1 MSDKKTFGRV
11 KGQTKSQSIISDD
24 LLSPYVIQVD
34 EYSYTVM
41 DSTKPTSGFMGS
53 FTQLSSAVNKI
64 VQYKIASKKETFS
77 LNEFL
82 TQYSE
87 TKEKIQNALTL

>member
-1 MSDKKTFGRV
+1 MSEKKSFGRV
-11 KGQTKSQSIISDD
+11 KGQTKNQSIISDD
-24 LLSPYVIQVD
+24 LISPYVIQVD

-53 FTQLSSAVNKI
+53 FTQLSSAINKI
-64 VQYKIASKKETFS
+64 VQYKIAGKKETYS
-77 LNEFL
+77 LNGFL

-87 TKEKIQNALTL
+87 TKEKIENALSL

>member
-53 FTQLSSAVNKI
+53 FTQLASAVNKI

>member
-1 MSDKKTFGRV
+1 MTEKKTFGRV
-11 KGQTKSQSIISDD
+11 KGQTKNQSLISDD
-24 LLSPYVIQVD
+24 LISPYVIQVD

-53 FTQLSSAVNKI
+53 FTQLSSAINKI
-64 VQYKIASKKETFS
+64 VQYQIASKKETYS

-87 TKEKIQNALTL
+87 TKEKIQTALEL

>member
-1 MSDKKTFGRV
+1 MSEKKSFGRV
-11 KGQTKSQSIISDD
+11 KGQTKNQSIISDD
-24 LLSPYVIQVD
+24 LISPYVIQVD

-53 FTQLSSAVNKI
+53 FTQLSSAINKI
-64 VQYKIASKKETFS
+64 VQYQIASKKETYS
-77 LNEFL
+77 LNGFL

-87 TKEKIQNALTL
+87 TKEKIENALEL

>member
-1 MSDKKTFGRV
+1 MTEKKSFGRV
-11 KGQTKSQSIISDD
+11 KGQTKNQSVISDD
-24 LLSPYVIQVD
+24 LISPYVIQVD

-53 FTQLSSAVNKI
+53 FTQLSSAINKI
-64 VQYKIASKKETFS
+64 VQYQIASRKETYS
-77 LNEFL
+77 LSEFL

-87 TKEKIQNALTL
+87 TKEKIQNALAL